1 MSRRGAGAPA
11 SGAGGGKHASE
22 QCYVCVVLPNDEY
35 LTLSSTLKTT
45 GHEIFVEVCDTLHV
59 KEPQLFGLSVVAN
72 NEHIFMDLEQKLT
85 KYCPKEW
92 KKESSRG
99 ADFGPPLTLFFKVQ
113 FYVENGKLISD
124 KTTRHYYYLQMRKQ
138 VLSSRCPQNE
148 EAYFLLAAY
157 ALQADVGNYRK
168 SKHVSGYFQ
177 PKNYFPEWVVRKRG
191 MEYLLRHVPGVHRE
205 QTGISPEEAEL
216 RYIREASRLDDVAVH
231 YYRLQ
236 RNKKESEASLLLG
249 VMLKGIQ
256 IYQEAGET
264 RHLLYDF
271 PWFNVGK
278 LTFLGKKFELE
289 PDGLPSARKLT
300 YYTGCP
306 TRSRHLL
313 RLLSETHRLFLSTQQ
328 RLLKLQRLEDKEA
341 KLRYRESYI
350 SDTLEL
356 ELETLEGAPRSHGGS
371 GGTGD
376 KRWSGHSGASR
387 ASTHTSG
394 IEADTRQRLADR
406 GSTASSKQ
414 GDARTRRLIVED
426 QGCHPLQLLAQA
438 PVGGRST
445 TKRGSRESPPQF
457 FSHCPHALKEVGEPI
472 HLTPPRATFRLTK
485 QMSVYQEDLG
495 TLVAPAAVGSTTVKL
510 RGTSTDCLPQVVT
523 RAPKPRVSS
532 DRHSQS
538 LDDVRLYQGDRP
550 LAVAV
555 DPDVSQSYTFGCSLQ
570 GGSVTAAG
578 CHGGGGGGGYH
589 AASRG
594 ERPSDKYGFGPL
606 HRPCLVKRASNC
618 LSLDLIGGDGFL
630 EFVV

>member
-1 MSRRGAGAPA
+1 
-11 SGAGGGKHASE
+11 
-22 QCYVCVVLPNDEY
+22 VCVVLPNDEY

-59 KEPQLFGLSVVAN
+59 KEPQLFGLSVVARTD

-92 KKESSRG
+92 KKESSRVCMTDHG

-157 ALQADVGNYRK
+157 ALQADLGNYHK

-216 RYIREASRLDDVAVH
+216 RFVREASRLADVAVH

-256 IYQEAGET
+256 IFQEAGET

-406 GSTASSKQ
+406 GSTAS
-414 GDARTRRLIVED
+414 
-426 QGCHPLQLLAQA
+426 
-438 PVGGRST
+438 
-445 TKRGSRESPPQF
+445 TKRGYRHCLLFTLHLPCSTSSGGLTQMAVHKIGLEAVEVSVDEPQQMVF
-457 FSHCPHALKEVGEPI
+457 INEDDCGPGVCPCAG
-472 HLTPPRATFRLTK
+472 LTE
-485 QMSVYQEDLG
+485 MIVYQEDLG
-495 TLVAPAAVGSTTVKL
+495 ILVAPAAVGSTTVKL

-523 RAPKPRVSS
+523 RAPEPRVSS

-555 DPDVSQSYTFGCSLQ
+555 DPDVSQSYTFGC
-570 GGSVTAAG
+570 
-578 CHGGGGGGGYH
+578 
-589 AASRG
+589 
-594 ERPSDKYGFGPL
+594 
-606 HRPCLVKRASNC
+606 
-618 LSLDLIGGDGFL
+618 
-630 EFVV
+630 

>member
-1 MSRRGAGAPA
+1 MIARRDATSSAAKDVREEGGREDGCRVNRATGTMSRRGAGAPA
-11 SGAGGGKHASE
+11 SGAAGGKQASE

-157 ALQADVGNYRK
+157 ALQADLGNYHK

-216 RYIREASRLDDVAVH
+216 RFVREASRLADVAVH

-256 IYQEAGET
+256 IFQEAGET

-406 GSTASSKQ
+406 GSTAS
-414 GDARTRRLIVED
+414 
-426 QGCHPLQLLAQA
+426 
-438 PVGGRST
+438 
-445 TKRGSRESPPQF
+445 TKRVGLEAVEVSVDEPQQMV
-457 FSHCPHALKEVGEPI
+457 FSEEMHDLLPSLHSGQEMI
-472 HLTPPRATFRLTK
+472 
-485 QMSVYQEDLG
+485 VYQEDLG
-495 TLVAPAAVGSTTVKL
+495 ILVAPAAVGSTTVKL

-523 RAPKPRVSS
+523 RAPEPRVSS

-606 HRPCLVKRASNC
+606 HQPCLVKRASNC